1 MAKSVKSEQLQI
13 RLSREEKRVIVQGA
27 RRAGLDMSS
36 YVLSRVI
43 SAPAD
48 QFLRL
53 TSDVAGA
60 EPRFALAELNSAL
73 HAFGAEQLR
82 DAVSRPPSSILS
94 PYMAN
99 YIAAMVERAC
109 ATRGV
114 PIPAWTM
121 RVKPLADP
129 VFASPLTGLRL
140 YLLTHSPAPF
150 RRRNIFIDAS
160 VGDRA

>member
-13 RLSREEKRVIVQGA
+13 RLSREEKRIIAQAA

-43 SAPAD
+43 SGPAE
-48 QFLRL
+48 QFMRL
-53 TSDVAGA
+53 TSDVAGP

-73 HAFGAEQLR
+73 HNFSADQLR
-82 DAVSRPPSSILS
+82 DALSMPPTSMLS
-94 PYMAN
+94 PYLSN
-99 YIAAMVERAC
+99 YIAAMVERVC
-109 ATRGV
+109 AIRGL

-121 RVKPLADP
+121 RVKPLPEP
-129 VFASPLTGLRL
+129 VFASALTGLRL